1 MKQDQ
6 NTQEL
11 EIRELISE
19 AKSHLTQIGYRPRTI
34 ERLDAVWRK
43 LEDYCDLQGTSSLTA
58 ESGREFVWERYGS
71 VLGEKDTSHN
81 VNRAVHLLLDF
92 QKFGM
97 VFKQSSM
104 TIKGFSEPYREL
116 LEGFLKHLHQEGVAD
131 GSIRTWRSRLF
142 RFEYFLENNGIAHFS
157 QIELHHVN
165 AYIESLAGFSS
176 GTIGGTLKILGRL
189 FDYAL
194 ANGYH
199 HKSFSNALPT
209 VRRIKK
215 YRLPTVF
222 AADEVERIL
231 KSVDRNNPIGRRN
244 YAILILVAKLGLR
257 ISDARLLRFDSI
269 DWQNKRLS
277 ISQKKTGIPLDLPLL
292 DDVGWA
298 MIDYLKYGRPETD
311 SEYIFVRHTA
321 PYGPLTDTLR
331 KTVVNAIQ
339 KAGIKTPAD
348 KSIGMHTFRHSI
360 ASSMLA
366 NGAKLTEIAQTLGHS
381 TPESTQTY
389 ISVDAALL
397 RQCSLEVTL

>member
-157 QIELHHVN
+157 KIELHHVN

-244 YAILILVAKLGLR
+244 YAILILVTKLGLR

-348 KSIGMHTFRHSI
+348 KPIGMHTFRHSI

>member
-6 NTQEL
+6 DTKKL
-11 EIRELISE
+11 GIKDLILE

-34 ERLDAVWRK
+34 ERLDAVWQK
-43 LEDYCDLQGTSSLTA
+43 LAVYCNLQGLSTLTA
-58 ESGREFVWERYGS
+58 ELGRSFVWERYGS
-71 VLGEKDTSHN
+71 VLGEPDTSHN
-81 VNRAVHLLLDF
+81 VNRAVHLLLDY

-104 TIKGFSEPYREL
+104 TIKGFWEPYREL
-116 LEGFLKHLHQEGVAD
+116 FEGFLEHLHQEGVAD

-142 RFEYFLENNGIAHFS
+142 RLEYFLENSGVTCFS
-157 QIELHHVN
+157 KIELHHVN

-176 GTIGGTLKILGRL
+176 GTVGGTLKILGRL

-194 ANGYH
+194 EKGYH

-215 YRLPTVF
+215 YRIPTIF
-222 AADEVERIL
+222 TADEVERIL
-231 KSVDRNNPIGRRN
+231 KSVDRNSPIGRRN

-269 DWQNKRLS
+269 DWPNKRLS
-277 ISQKKTGIPLDLPLL
+277 ITQKKTGVPLDLPLL

-298 MIDYLKYGRPETD
+298 IIDYLKNGRPETD
-311 SEYIFVRHTA
+311 SECIFVRHVA
-321 PYGPLTDTLR
+321 PYGPLTNTLR

-348 KSIGMHTFRHSI
+348 KPIGMHTFRHSI

-366 NGAKLTEIAQTLGHS
+366 NGTKLTEIAQTLGHV

-389 ISVDAALL
+389 ISVDVELL
-397 RQCSLEVTL
+397 RQCALEVTL

>member
-6 NTQEL
+6 STQEL
-11 EIRELISE
+11 GIKDLISN
-19 AKSHLTQIGYRPRTI
+19 AKTHLVRISYRPRTI
-34 ERLDAVWRK
+34 KRLDAVWQK
-43 LEDYCDLQGTSSLTA
+43 LAIYCDLQGASTLTA
-58 ESGREFVWERYGS
+58 ELGRDFVWERYGS
-71 VLGEKDTSHN
+71 VLGEPDTSHN

-104 TIKGFSEPYREL
+104 TIKEFSAPYREL
-116 LEGFLKHLHQEGVAD
+116 FEGFLERLHKEGMAD

-142 RFEYFLENNGIAHFS
+142 RFEYFLVNNGVLRFS
-157 QIELHHVN
+157 QIELHHIN

-176 GTIGGTLKILGRL
+176 GTVGGTLKILGRL

-194 ANGYH
+194 AKGYH
-199 HKSFSNALPT
+199 HKSFSDALPT
-209 VRRIKK
+209 VRRINK
-215 YRLPTVF
+215 YRIPTVF
-222 AADEVERIL
+222 TEDEVERIL

-277 ISQKKTGIPLDLPLL
+277 ITQKKTGIPLDLPLL

-298 MIDYLKYGRPETD
+298 IIDYLKNGRPETD
-311 SEYIFVRHTA
+311 CECIFVRHAA
-321 PYGPLTDTLR
+321 PYGPLTGTLR

-348 KSIGMHTFRHSI
+348 KPIGMHTFRHSI

-389 ISVDAALL
+389 ISVDMELL
-397 RQCSLEVTL
+397 RQCALEVTL

>member
-1 MKQDQ
+1 MKQEQ
-6 NTQEL
+6 NTKDVG
-11 EIRELISE
+11 ISELISE
-19 AKSHLTQIGYRPRTI
+19 AKSHLTEIGYRPRTI

-43 LEDYCDLQGTSSLTA
+43 LEDYCYLRGISLLTA
-58 ESGREFVWERYGS
+58 ELGREFVWKRYGS
-71 VLGEKDTSHN
+71 VLGEPDTSHN

-97 VFKQSSM
+97 VFKQSKI
-104 TIKGFSEPYREL
+104 TIKEFSESYQEL
-116 LEGFLKHLHQEGVAD
+116 FNGFLEYLRKDGIAD

-142 RFEYFLENNGIAHFS
+142 RLEYFLDNNGVAHFS
-157 QIELHHVN
+157 QIELYHVN
-165 AYIESLAGFSS
+165 SYIESLAGFSS
-176 GTIGGTLKILGRL
+176 GTVGGTLKILGRL

-199 HKSFSNALPT
+199 HKSFSNALPV
-209 VRRIKK
+209 VRRLKK
-215 YRLPTVF
+215 YRIPTVF
-222 AADEVERIL
+222 TADEVERIL
-231 KSVDRNNPIGRRN
+231 RSVDRNNPIGRRN
-244 YAILILVAKLGLR
+244 YAILLLVAKLGLR

-277 ISQKKTGIPLDLPLL
+277 IVQKKTGIPLDLPLL

-298 MIDYLKYGRPETD
+298 IIDYMKNGRPETD
-311 SEYIFVRHTA
+311 CECIFIRHAA
-321 PYGPLTDTLR
+321 PYGPLNNTLR

-339 KAGIKTPAD
+339 KAGIKISAD
-348 KSIGMHTFRHSI
+348 KPIGMHTFRHSI

-389 ISVDAALL
+389 ISVDVELL
-397 RQCSLEVTL
+397 RQCALEVTL

>member
-58 ESGREFVWERYGS
+58 ESSREFVWERYGS

-348 KSIGMHTFRHSI
+348 KPIGMHTFRHSI

>member
-348 KSIGMHTFRHSI
+348 KPIGMHTFRHSI

>member
-157 QIELHHVN
+157 KIELHHVN

-348 KSIGMHTFRHSI
+348 KPIGMHTFRHSI

>member
-1 MKQDQ
+1 MKQEQ
-6 NTQEL
+6 RTKEL
-11 EIRELISE
+11 EIKTLISE
-19 AKSHLTQIGYRPRTI
+19 AKSHLVQIGYRPCTI
-34 ERLDAVWRK
+34 NRLDAVWQK
-43 LEDYCDLQGTSSLTA
+43 LAAYCDLQGTPALTA
-58 ESGREFVWERYGS
+58 ELGREFVWERYGS
-71 VLGEKDTSHN
+71 ILGEKDTSHN

-104 TIKGFSEPYREL
+104 TIKEFSEPYHDL
-116 LEGFLKHLHQEGVAD
+116 FEGFLEHLRQEGVSD

-142 RFEYFLENNGIAHFS
+142 RFEYFLENRGVTRFF

-176 GTIGGTLKILGRL
+176 GTVGGTIKILGRL

-194 ANGYH
+194 ENGYH
-199 HKSFSNALPT
+199 HKSFSAALPN

-215 YRLPTVF
+215 YRIPTVF
-222 AADEVERIL
+222 TADEVERIL
-231 KSVDRNNPIGRRN
+231 RSVDRNNPIGRRN

-257 ISDARLLRFDSI
+257 ISDARLLRFNSI
-269 DWQNKRLS
+269 DWQNKHLS
-277 ISQKKTGIPLDLPLL
+277 ITQKKTGVPLALPLL

-298 MIDYLKYGRPETD
+298 IIDYLKNGRPETD
-311 SEYIFVRHTA
+311 SEYIFVRHVA
-321 PYGPLTDTLR
+321 PYGPLADTLR

-348 KSIGMHTFRHSI
+348 KPIGMHTFRHSI

-366 NGAKLTEIAQTLGHS
+366 NGAKLTEIAQTLGHT

-389 ISVDAALL
+389 ISVDVELL
-397 RQCSLEVTL
+397 RQCALEVTL

>member
-58 ESGREFVWERYGS
+58 ESSREFVWERYGS

-116 LEGFLKHLHQEGVAD
+116 FEGFLKHLHQEGVAD

-142 RFEYFLENNGIAHFS
+142 RFEYLLENNGIAHFS

-176 GTIGGTLKILGRL
+176 GTVGGTLKILGRL

-277 ISQKKTGIPLDLPLL
+277 ITQKKTGIPLDLPLL

-348 KSIGMHTFRHSI
+348 KPIGMHTFRHSI